1 MASNN
6 IKKKQILN
14 QFQDNEVG
22 NITAGNLRNFINSI
36 FDDKEVI
43 VKKFATL
50 DAFEA
55 SPIEDRQYIYEDSLV
70 VISNSTD
77 LETGI
82 YISLTNQPQSRSQ
95 LSQIANAVISED
107 VNNLTKTSTEYI
119 AFNGQYFFEV
129 EYKDNFIDV
138 FINGKKLRESELI
151 LDNNGV
157 GQGNIITLK
166 IPLSTNDYVDIVSF
180 N

>member
-22 NITAGNLRNFINSI
+22 NITAENLRNFINSI
-36 FDDKEVI
+36 FDDKEVTI
-43 VKKFATL
+43 KKFATL

-55 SPIEDRQYIYEDSLV
+55 SPIEDRQDIYENSLV

-77 LETGI
+77 IETGI
-82 YISLTNQPQSRSQ
+82 YISLTNQPQTRDQ
-95 LSQIANAVISED
+95 LSQIANAVVSNEIT
-107 VNNLTKTSTEYI
+107 NLTKTNTEHI

-129 EYKDNFIDV
+129 QYKDNLIDV
-138 FINGKKLRESELI
+138 FVNGKKIASSDII
-151 LDNNGV
+151 LDNGGI
-157 GQGNIITLK
+157 GQGNLVTLK
-166 IPLSTNDYVDIVSF
+166 TPLSTNDFVELVAL